1 MNHNEHS
8 NPIISIISGSTA
20 GVISY
25 LQTSGFQV
33 SDMFEFSKV
42 LLFAF
47 VGGMVGYFGKIVA
60 ERWHKYI
67 IRKSKDVCK

>member
-1 MNHNEHS
+1 MNHNEYS

-25 LQTSGFQV
+25 LQTCGFQV
-33 SDMFEFSKV
+33 SDMFEFAKV

-47 VGGMVGYFGKIVA
+47 VGGMVGYLGKIVA
-60 ERWHKYI
+60 ERWHKYLI
-67 IRKSKDVCK
+67 KKTKDICK